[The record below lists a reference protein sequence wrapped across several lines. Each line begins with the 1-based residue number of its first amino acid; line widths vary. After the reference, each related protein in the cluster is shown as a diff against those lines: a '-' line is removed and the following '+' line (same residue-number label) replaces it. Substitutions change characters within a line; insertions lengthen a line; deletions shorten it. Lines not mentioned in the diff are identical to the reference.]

1 MVDALNELLTILLAV
16 PVKDRN
22 CACDPIVGCVLY
34 CVLPGGKFLWGM
46 SKWLLKFKTDDLHN
60 CWQVDWC
67 PMSGCYRS
75 SHIKLR
81 RGDSWLP
88 TANSCQCFIWCIPI
102 RDTVED
108 QFTVYNAYINLVH
121 DDLSEQFAAHPCFG
135 WWVSSFAFLVASL
148 SDSTFACKGM
158 NPTANAEMTGQSASW
173 WGIR

>member
-1 MVDALNELLTILLAV
+1 MKVTTYWVSASGPGMVDAPNELLTILLAV

-88 TANSCQCFIWCIPI
+88 TANSCRCFI
-102 RDTVED
+102 
-108 QFTVYNAYINLVH
+108 
-121 DDLSEQFAAHPCFG
+121 
-135 WWVSSFAFLVASL
+135 
-148 SDSTFACKGM
+148 SDSLFTMHILTWCMMIYQNSLLLIHVLAGGWVLLLF
-158 NPTANAEMTGQSASW
+158 
-173 WGIR
+173 